1 MTLRVSSYLAGR
13 AVDSGRWIDREN
25 PSRPDQI
32 VGSVSELDAAT
43 TAEAIESAHAAFP
56 DWAARSLEDRRE
68 LLLAATQAIMDEREE
83 LALLLTREL
92 GKVITDTRGEIG
104 FTDLF
109 VSFCASVA
117 EEVMRAQE
125 IDDAGGRLAIL
136 REPYGVVGAI
146 TPWNAPVILTSLKVA
161 PALLTGNTIV
171 IKPSP
176 LAPLAVTRLLG
187 IMGAMLPP
195 GVLNVVNGGADVG
208 ETLTTHRL
216 VRKVAFTGGGP
227 TARHI
232 MASAAA
238 GLKPLVL
245 ELGGNDPAIFLEDA
259 DLSPT
264 SVGRAVFGSFLTAG
278 QVCMAAKRLY
288 VHESRADEFLSSYLE
303 AAAGLLKVGDP
314 ELETTTVGPLVSMA
328 QVQRVRGL
336 VEDARSRGGVVHEL
350 GEVMDEELV
359 RSGYFLRP
367 TIVTGLADDAPL
379 VSEEQFG
386 PTVPLLTFAD
396 EDEVVARA
404 NNDDLGLASSVWSND
419 EEHAFDVAR
428 KLRCGYTFINSHN
441 RSGLTLRAPFG
452 GHRGSGFGREF
463 GREGVAE
470 YLQAHTVHLPAA
482 MRGGGSGAQGNA
494 YPGQ

>member
-1 MTLRVSSYLAGR
+1 MTLRISSYMAGR
-13 AVDSGRWIDREN
+13 EIDTGRWIDREN

-32 VGSVSELDAAT
+32 VGSVSELDAET

-56 DWAARSLEDRRE
+56 NWAARSFEERRK
-68 LLLAATQAIMDEREE
+68 LLLEATQAIMLRREE

-109 VSFCASVA
+109 VAFCASVT
-117 EEVMRAQE
+117 EEVMSARE
-125 IDDAGGRLAIL
+125 IDDASGRLAVL
-136 REPYGVVGAI
+136 HEPYGVVSAI
-146 TPWNAPVILTSLKVA
+146 TPWNAPVILTTLKVA

-195 GVLNVVNGGADVG
+195 GVLNVVNGGAQVG
-208 ETLTTHRL
+208 ETLTTHPL

-232 MASAAA
+232 MASAAK

-245 ELGGNDPAIFLEDA
+245 ELGGNDPAIFLQDA
-259 DLSPT
+259 DLSPS

-288 VHESRADEFLSSYLE
+288 VHESRADEFLACYLDV
-303 AAAGLLKVGDP
+303 ATDLLKIGDP

-328 QVQRVRGL
+328 QVQRVNAL
-336 VEDARSRGGVVHEL
+336 VDDARARGGVVHEL
-350 GEVMDEELV
+350 GEVMDESIFG
-359 RSGYFLRP
+359 SGYFLRP
-367 TIVTGLADDAPL
+367 TIVTGLMDDAPL
-379 VSEEQFG
+379 VREEQFG

-396 EDEVVARA
+396 EAEVVARA
-404 NNDDLGLASSVWSND
+404 NDDDLGLASSVWSSD
-419 EEHAFDVAR
+419 EEHAFAVAR
-428 KLRCGYTFINSHN
+428 QLRCGYTFINSHN

-470 YLQAHTVHLPAA
+470 YLQSHTVHLPAA
-482 MRGGGSGAQGNA
+482 LRGDGAEVQGNA